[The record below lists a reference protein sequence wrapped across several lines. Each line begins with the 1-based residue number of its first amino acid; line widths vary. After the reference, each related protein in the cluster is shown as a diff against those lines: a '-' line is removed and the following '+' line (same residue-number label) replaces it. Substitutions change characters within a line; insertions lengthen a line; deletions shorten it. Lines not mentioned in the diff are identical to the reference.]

1 MNVQMGLTQQSSLTM
16 PELLLHGFGGHGQV
30 IQTALPETW
39 QLVGFFDPKLPVDW
53 AGDIPYLGSY
63 DPQVLPSLPIL
74 ISIGD
79 NALREK
85 IVANTEHPFATL
97 ISPLAFS
104 APKVPVGEGSV
115 ILQKAAVQA
124 RASIGR
130 HVIINAGAVVDH
142 DAEVCD
148 FVHLGPGA
156 VVASLCKIGKGAFIG
171 AGAVVPSKSVV
182 PAGTVLAPGATFQPL
197 T

>member
-1 MNVQMGLTQQSSLTM
+1 
-16 PELLLHGFGGHGQV
+16 
-30 IQTALPETW
+30 
-39 QLVGFFDPKLPVDW
+39 
-53 AGDIPYLGSY
+53 
-63 DPQVLPSLPIL
+63 
-74 ISIGD
+74 
-79 NALREK
+79 
-85 IVANTEHPFATL
+85 
-97 ISPLAFS
+97 
-104 APKVPVGEGSV
+104 
-115 ILQKAAVQA
+115 
-124 RASIGR
+124 
-130 HVIINAGAVVDH
+130 VIINAGAVVDH